1 MAFLLLHNYTDFIRK
16 SNRMSE
22 HIKKLNMLI
31 SSELNLELMHVHK
44 EMYNEDYDGH
54 SFGLSNKSIRYR
66 KSKITPTKLGQ
77 FVSFWTKDEND
88 RNRAYTQEE
97 SRMAVSLFY

>member
-1 MAFLLLHNYTDFIRK
+1 
-16 SNRMSE
+16 MSE
-22 HIKKLNMLI
+22 HIKKLNVLI
-31 SSELNLELMHVHK
+31 FSEFNLELMHTQK
-44 EMYNEDYDGH
+44 EMYNKDYDGH
-54 SFGLSNKSIRYR
+54 SFELSNKSIRYR
-66 KSKITPTKLGQ
+66 KSKITPSKVGQ